1 MRAVVLGILA
11 LLSGCTHT
19 EVQDMS
25 NGQHSLTAT
34 ADSGGVAGSHEEAV
48 EQANGYCARGGQQ
61 AVIGAFYDKAAVGVH
76 GEHTSTIIF
85 SCAAPRTLHF

>member
-1 MRAVVLGILA
+1 MRAAFLGTIA
-11 LLSGCTHT
+11 LLAGCAHT
-19 EVQDMS
+19 AVQAMS

-48 EQANGYCARGGQQ
+48 EQANEYCARSGQQ
-61 AVIGAFYDKAAVGVH
+61 AVIGAFYDKAELGAG

-85 SCAAPRTLHF
+85 SCAAPRALRF